1 MKLII
6 NEKELVQQA
15 LTEGYIHQKT
25 SKTIT
30 CLIKHYYSLGMN
42 RLEVR
47 EEIEFFMENHYPH
60 FNSVKWQDTLD
71 RWVKTIE
78 KQHHSLLEITEVV
91 ITNKELEHIKS
102 LNSLVHEKLTFV
114 YLVYGKIFN
123 KMNGNDS
130 YWVNTPRS
138 DIFKD
143 AKITANNVK
152 QGLLVNDLMT
162 LGVIEP
168 TLNTKK
174 LSKRVLFAEDQDTA
188 GIIVRDFRNYIYLYL
203 EWRGDKIMSC
213 CSCGILLRQTS
224 NRKKYCSECSKAK
237 QKEWQR
243 NSMKKI
249 RERVFVK

>member
-15 LTEGYIHQKT
+15 LTEGFIHQKV
-25 SKTIT
+25 SKTLIS
-30 CLIKHYYSLGMN
+30 LIKHYYSLGMN
-42 RLEVR
+42 RLEAR
-47 EEIEFFMENHYPH
+47 DAIELFMQNHYPH

-78 KQHHSLLEITEVV
+78 KQDHSLLEIKEVV
-91 ITNKELEHIKS
+91 ITAKELEYIRG
-102 LNSLVHEKLTFV
+102 LNSLVHEKLAFV

-143 AKITANNVK
+143 AKVTANSVK

-162 LGVIEP
+162 LGMIEP

-174 LSKRVLFAEDQDTA
+174 LSKRVLFANDQDAA

-213 CSCGILLRQTS
+213 STCGILLRQTS
-224 NRKKYCSECSKAK
+224 NRKKYCSECSRIK

-243 NSMKKI
+243 NSMKKV
-249 RERVFVK
+249 REHTFVK